1 MIMII
6 KFEIPALTT
15 DVNPYELLSQV
26 VQSGGQNPKPET
38 ILKSE
43 CLNWLRL
50 MMAFEKLRF

>member
-1 MIMII
+1 MII

-26 VQSGGQNPKPET
+26 VQSGGQNPKPEI